1 MASPLPKEREILIKH
16 YAKLTSTVRDIDNLL
31 PHFVAARII
40 NQDDTDEIKAVAR
53 TSERVAK
60 LLKYISGICVQFP
73 TRVCLSS
80 LPARSF
86 GCWLYEKLLQN
97 VGYNVLLWQ

>member
-1 MASPLPKEREILIKH
+1 MASPLPKEREVLIKH

-60 LLKYISGICVQFP
+60 LLKYISGTKRRKIVTRICQC
-73 TRVCLSS
+73 VCLSS
-80 LPARSF
+80 LPTRSF
-86 GCWLYEKLLQN
+86 GCWFY
-97 VGYNVLLWQ
+97 

>member
-40 NQDDTDEIKAVAR
+40 NQDDTYEIKVIGR

-60 LLKYISGICVQFP
+60 LLKFISG
-73 TRVCLSS
+73 TRKDCDKSMLTFT
-80 LPARSF
+80 P
-86 GCWLYEKLLQN
+86 C
-97 VGYNVLLWQ
+97 

>member
-1 MASPLPKEREILIKH
+1 MAGPLPKERDILIKN

-40 NQDDTDEIKAVAR
+40 NQDDMDEIKAVPR

-60 LLKYISGICVQFP
+60 LLKFISGACKALINIC
-73 TRVCLSS
+73 
-80 LPARSF
+80 
-86 GCWLYEKLLQN
+86 
-97 VGYNVLLWQ
+97 

>member
-1 MASPLPKEREILIKH
+1 MASPLPKEREVLIKH

-40 NQDDTDEIKAVAR
+40 NQDDTDEIKAVPR

-60 LLKYISGICVQFP
+60 LLKFISG
-73 TRVCLSS
+73 TRKDCYKS
-80 LPARSF
+80 
-86 GCWLYEKLLQN
+86 
-97 VGYNVLLWQ
+97 VLTFTPC